1 MDRQLERKNYTIGW
15 ICALPLEFAA
25 AIAMLD
31 EQHLPLPQD
40 KLDDNAYKFGRIGS
54 YNIIVAC
61 LPSGVY
67 GVTSAGNVATQM
79 HRSFPDLEAALMVG
93 IAGGAPDPPRCDI
106 RLGDVVVSEPT
117 AGFGGVLQYDFGKTE
132 KEGRFVQ
139 TGVLNKPPKRFLTA
153 IAKLKSDYLL
163 QHSNQ
168 SGLSGGNS
176 QNNNVS
182 EIIANALKNGTVP
195 QTFSRPPNTANDS
208 DRLFRAS
215 YEHPFMNSSCDE
227 CNPSMIVGRESRP
240 HDQPYIHYGLIAS
253 GNQVMKHGITRDR
266 LAREKNVL
274 CFEMEAAGIMDELP
288 SLVIRGICDYS
299 DSHKNKVWQ
308 PYAALSAAAFAK
320 ELLLQLPFRVN
331 EMNEPERIVLNL
343 PIAEGAAY
351 GSYVDQHK
359 PECLAGTRIDLLK
372 TISNW
377 IEDPHSQGKSIF
389 WLVGKAGTGKSTI
402 SRTVAHNLHTSN
414 RLAASFFFNRE
425 EEDRRTGTRFFTT
438 IAAQLANHYSSL
450 GSRIQRAI
458 QLNPDIST
466 KALNEQFDKLVLQP
480 LSGTRLATHRAKLVL
495 VVDALDECE
504 EKENIRIIIYLLS
517 QLKSINTMDVRV
529 FLTSRPD
536 LPILSTFKKLSDDTY
551 EDVSLHEVPKIEHDI
566 SLFLRHKLCE
576 IQERDEL
583 CLPEEWPGEGKLE
596 KLVKRAMPL
605 FIYAATLC
613 RFIGD
618 ELWDPDEQIELV
630 LNYQTNWETSQLQ
643 MTYLPVL
650 NQLIVGQN
658 PIQKKKLVDE
668 FRQIVGTIIN
678 LASPMSAS
686 SLARLLS
693 LPERVVNCRLR
704 PLQSVLD
711 IPNNPENPI
720 RTFHLSFRDFLLDRS
735 LQEKNPFWVDES
747 ESHRLIAI
755 GCINLMSSSTGLG
768 LRRNICNLPSLGSL
782 RVDIRGDV
790 IEKHMAPE
798 LRYACRYWVSHLVKS
813 GHRLID
819 NDQTHKFLV
828 KHLLHWLEATSLL
841 DIKFE
846 VSRAVDDLKSIIDIT
861 NGAEIY
867 ALVNDMKRFL
877 LQNQDIIHKAPLQV
891 YISALIFAPK
901 TSIIRKI
908 FDPKT
913 MVHCL
918 AQLPRVRDKWSALLQ
933 TLEGH
938 KSLVKCVA
946 FSPNGKLLASGS
958 YDGLLNL
965 WDITGAL
972 LQTLHGHED
981 KVNGVAFSPN
991 SKILAS
997 ASDDMTSKLWDISTG
1012 TQLQKLGHGDR
1023 VIDVA
1028 FSPSNGEILA
1038 STSNDETIRLWN
1050 TTTGTVLQILEWRKP
1065 ASIRRVAFS
1074 PNNGEILASASYDG
1088 EIKLWNT
1095 ITGALLQTFK
1105 GHEYPVHSLTFSSD
1119 NGEVLASASR
1129 ERTIKFWDINTG
1141 TLSRT
1146 LKGCEYNDTCV
1157 TLSSNARIIA
1167 CGSINRTIKLWDII
1181 TETPLQT
1188 LKGHTASVNSI
1199 SFSPDNK
1206 LLASVSSDCSVKL
1219 WDVADCENRAVE
1231 LLLKTPEKHSLNVN
1245 SVAFSPDGKVLTS
1258 SSSDGTIKLWSATGV
1273 LLRILE
1279 EHKDFVSNVEF
1290 SPDGRIFASASRD
1303 NTIKLWD
1310 TTGTLL
1316 QTLTEDDWVMAIKFS
1331 PDGQKLASITSYQFL
1346 IKLWD
1351 TSSTVKFLWTSNI
1364 HETWIRD
1371 YTFSPDGK
1379 ILASAADDE
1388 TIGLWDTNTGKVLRT
1403 IHVPGSNDLIF
1414 RGIEFSPDSKV
1425 IASKLGR
1432 GARATV
1438 QLWDTATG
1446 VLLQTLGIGTS
1457 KDWVHD
1463 LAFSPNREG
1472 DRYIDTDIKSL
1483 YRTVFSLGG
1492 VGNPNNPEFQPS
1504 VSVTSR
1510 GEWLARNGEKLIWLP
1525 HDYRPQCSAVHGSTI
1540 VLGHHSGGV
1549 SFFTF
1554 RT

>member
-1 MDRQLERKNYTIGW
+1 MDRQLDRKNYTIGW

-40 KLDDNAYKFGRIGS
+40 KLDDNAYRFGRIGS

-139 TGVLNKPPKRFLTA
+139 TGVLNKPPKMFLTA

-163 QHSNQ
+163 QRSNQ

-176 QNNNVS
+176 QNSNVS

-215 YEHPFMNSSCDE
+215 YEHPSMNSSCDE
-227 CNPSMIVGRESRP
+227 CDPGMIVGRESRP

-253 GNQVMKHGITRDR
+253 GNQVMKHGITRDC

-320 ELLLQLPFRVN
+320 ELLLQLPFRVIEVN
-331 EMNEPERIVLNL
+331 QPERIVLNL

-359 PECLAGTRIDLLK
+359 PECLAGTRIDLLE

-377 IEDPHSQGKSIF
+377 IEYPHSQGK
-389 WLVGKAGTGKSTI
+389 
-402 SRTVAHNLHTSN
+402 VAHNLHTSN

-458 QLNPDIST
+458 QLNPDISA

-480 LSGTRLATHRAKLVL
+480 LSRTRLATHRAKLVL
-495 VVDALDECE
+495 VIDALDECE
-504 EKENIRIIIYLLS
+504 EKENIRVIIYLLS
-517 QLKSINTMDVRV
+517 QLKNINSMDVRV

-583 CLPEEWPGEGKLE
+583 CLPEEWPGEENLE
-596 KLVKRAMPL
+596 KLVKRAVPL

-650 NQLIVGQN
+650 NQLIV
-658 PIQKKKLVDE
+658 
-668 FRQIVGTIIN
+668 
-678 LASPMSAS
+678 
-686 SLARLLS
+686 
-693 LPERVVNCRLR
+693 
-704 PLQSVLD
+704 
-711 IPNNPENPI
+711 
-720 RTFHLSFRDFLLDRS
+720 
-735 LQEKNPFWVDES
+735 
-747 ESHRLIAI
+747 
-755 GCINLMSSSTGLG
+755 
-768 LRRNICNLPSLGSL
+768 
-782 RVDIRGDV
+782 
-790 IEKHMAPE
+790 
-798 LRYACRYWVSHLVKS
+798 
-813 GHRLID
+813 
-819 NDQTHKFLV
+819 
-828 KHLLHWLEATSLL
+828 
-841 DIKFE
+841 
-846 VSRAVDDLKSIIDIT
+846 
-861 NGAEIY
+861 
-867 ALVNDMKRFL
+867 
-877 LQNQDIIHKAPLQV
+877 
-891 YISALIFAPK
+891 
-901 TSIIRKI
+901 
-908 FDPKT
+908 
-913 MVHCL
+913 VHCL
-918 AQLPRVRDKWSALLQ
+918 VLLPCVRDKWSALLQ

-938 KSLVKCVA
+938 KSLVRCVT

-958 YDGLLNL
+958 HDNLLNL

-981 KVNGVAFSPN
+981 TVNGVAFSPN
-991 SKILAS
+991 SRILAS

-1012 TQLQKLGHGDR
+1012 AQLQTLGHGGR

-1038 STSNDETIRLWN
+1038 SISNYETIKLWN
-1050 TTTGTVLQILEWRKP
+1050 TTTGTVLQILEGRELG
-1065 ASIRRVAFS
+1065 ASILRVAFS
-1074 PNNGEILASASYDG
+1074 PNNGEILASASYGG

-1095 ITGALLQTFK
+1095 TTGALLQTFQ
-1105 GHEYPVHSLTFSSD
+1105 GHEYPVHSLAFSSD

-1129 ERTIKFWDINTG
+1129 EGSIKFWDINTG
-1141 TLSRT
+1141 ALSRT
-1146 LKGCEYNDTCV
+1146 LKGYQYNDTCV
-1157 TLSSNARIIA
+1157 TLSSNTRIIA
-1167 CGSINRTIKLWDII
+1167 CGSINGTIKLRDII
-1181 TETPLQT
+1181 METPLRT
-1188 LKGHTASVNSI
+1188 LRGHTASVRNI

-1206 LLASVSSDCSVKL
+1206 LLASASSDYSIKL
-1219 WDVADCENRAVE
+1219 WDVADCEGEAAEV
-1231 LLLKTPEKHSLNVN
+1231 LLKTPEKHSLYVN
-1245 SVAFSPDGKVLTS
+1245 SVAFSPDGKVLAS
-1258 SSSDGTIKLWSATGV
+1258 SSNDGTIKLWSATGV
-1273 LLRILE
+1273 LLRTLE
-1279 EHKDFVSNVEF
+1279 EHEHSVSIVEF
-1290 SPDGRIFASASRD
+1290 SPDGRIFASASKD

-1316 QTLTEDDWVMAIKFS
+1316 QTLTEDDWVTATKFS
-1331 PDGQKLASITSYQFL
+1331 PDGQKLASITCYQFQ

-1351 TSSTVKFLWTSNI
+1351 TSTTAEFLWNSNI
-1364 HETWIRD
+1364 HRSWIRN
-1371 YTFSPDGK
+1371 YTFSPNGK

-1388 TIGLWDTNTGKVLRT
+1388 TIGLWDTTTGQALRI
-1403 IHVPGSNDLIF
+1403 IHVPGSMDPIF
-1414 RGIEFSPDSKV
+1414 RGIKISPDSKL
-1425 IASKLGR
+1425 IASRSG
-1432 GARATV
+1432 GGTHAIV

-1446 VLLQTLGIGTS
+1446 MLLQTLAIGTR

-1483 YRTVFSLGG
+1483 YQTVFSLED
-1492 VGNPNNPEFQPS
+1492 VENPNNPEFQPS
-1504 VSVTSR
+1504 EPVVSQN
-1510 GEWLARNGEKLIWLP
+1510 GEWLARNGEKLVWLP
-1525 HDYRPQCSAVHGSTI
+1525 HDYRPQCSAVYGSTI
-1540 VLGHHSGGV
+1540 VLGHHSGDV